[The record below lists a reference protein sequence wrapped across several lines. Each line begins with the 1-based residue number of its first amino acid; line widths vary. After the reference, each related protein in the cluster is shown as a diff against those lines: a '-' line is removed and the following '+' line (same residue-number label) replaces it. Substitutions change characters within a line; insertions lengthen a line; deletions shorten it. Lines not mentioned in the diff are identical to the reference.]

1 MTPTPSTLTAWLL
14 AARPKTLLASVAPV
28 AIGTALAF
36 SAGQFHAVSAA
47 AALMGALA
55 IQIGTNF
62 ANDYFDFLQGAD
74 TPARQGPTRAVAAGR
89 ITPRAMLAAMG
100 WTFAAAAVVSVALIW
115 RAGWPILVILIL
127 GILCG
132 IFYTAGRHSLAYLG
146 LADPLVLLFFGP
158 VAVAGTY
165 YVQALDLPRGVLWAG
180 LGPGLL
186 ATGLLAVNNLRDI
199 EEDRQS
205 QKRTP
210 AVRFGA
216 RFVRCEYTLCVVL
229 AAAVP
234 VTLAWRAEVP
244 TAAAMAG
251 LVLLPGLVVV
261 YRVWTWSGRR
271 LNACLGL
278 TAALL
283 LGYAVLFCLGCMV
296 SLS

>member
-36 SAGQFHAVSAA
+36 SAGQFHAVAAA

-89 ITPRAMLAAMG
+89 ITPQAMLAAMG

-261 YRVWTWSGRR
+261 FRVWTWSGRR